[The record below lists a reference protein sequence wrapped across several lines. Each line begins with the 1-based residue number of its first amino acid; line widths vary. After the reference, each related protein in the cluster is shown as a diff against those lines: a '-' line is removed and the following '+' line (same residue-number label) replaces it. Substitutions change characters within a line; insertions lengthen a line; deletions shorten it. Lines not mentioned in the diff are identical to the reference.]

1 MYFPS
6 KRQSL
11 VRNGSI
17 VLGRLSLSR
26 LQRNFGTVK
35 YAKQSTNYL
44 WTHFLDQH
52 SAFCIGGVFMER
64 FMFLEWCG
72 VVNFGLNTL
81 FQFPKKCPKTIV
93 FFTHTVLPL
102 KKWSK
107 IRSIFVVKYLDHNG
121 GKREANSIRMMI
133 PNDFLG

>member
-72 VVNFGLNTL
+72 VVNFGLKHSV
-81 FQFPKKCPKTIV
+81 PVSKKISKNYCLLY
-93 FFTHTVLPL
+93 TH
-102 KKWSK
+102 
-107 IRSIFVVKYLDHNG
+107 RSTPQKMVQNPVDFCGEIF
-121 GKREANSIRMMI
+121 R
-133 PNDFLG
+133 P